1 MKQKL
6 IAFLVVMTIIST
18 PLLAQTTATSSL
30 TKIGY
35 TNVDYII
42 GKLPESKVMQNQ
54 LEVTKAQ
61 LDKALGET
69 YKEAQEKY
77 EAYQKNGANM
87 TDVIRA
93 DKEKELS
100 NLQTRIQE
108 MQTNAQTS
116 LQNKQSQLLEPII
129 TKVNNA
135 IQEVGKENGFL
146 YILNMDAG
154 ANTTPIILYAV
165 EENAVTNLILRKL
178 GVDPDK
184 VEAAA
189 KPGST
194 PAATTTPAS
203 TAPAKQGTTAPA
215 ATPAATPKKKP

>member
-1 MKQKL
+1 MVAMAML
-6 IAFLVVMTIIST
+6 ST
-18 PLLAQTTATSSL
+18 PLLAQTTPAASGL

-35 TNVDYII
+35 TNVDYVIS
-42 GKLPESKVMQNQ
+42 KLPESKVMQNQ
-54 LEVTKAQ
+54 IEVTKAQ
-61 LDKALGET
+61 LDKAIGET

-77 EAYQKNGANM
+77 EAYQKNGAQM

-93 DKEKELS
+93 DKEKELQ

-108 MQTNAQTS
+108 MQTNAQQS
-116 LQNKQSQLLEPII
+116 LQTKQQQLLEPIL

-135 IQEVGKENGFL
+135 IQDVGKENGFL

-154 ANTTPIILYAV
+154 QGTTPIILFAAS
-165 EENAVTNLILRKL
+165 EENNATNLILRKL

-189 KPGST
+189 PAAKPAT
-194 PAATTTPAS
+194 TTAAPAATKPAATTPA
-203 TAPAKQGTTAPA
+203 T
-215 ATPAATPKKKP
+215 TPKKK

>member
-6 IAFLVVMTIIST
+6 MAFLVVMTIITT
-18 PLLAQTTATSSL
+18 PLLAQTTTPASGL

-42 GKLPESKVMQNQ
+42 AKLPESKVMQNQ

-69 YKEAQEKY
+69 YKEAQDKY

-93 DKEKELS
+93 DKEKELQ

-108 MQTNAQTS
+108 MQNNAQTS
-116 LQNKQSQLLEPII
+116 LQTKQQQLLEPIL

-135 IQEVGKENGFL
+135 IQEVGKESGFL

-154 ANTTPIILYAV
+154 ANSTPIILFAAS
-165 EENAVTNLILRKL
+165 EENNATPMILRKL

-184 VEAAA
+184 VDAA
-189 KPGST
+189 
-194 PAATTTPAS
+194 PAS
-203 TAPAKQGTTAPA
+203 TTAPAKPATTAPA
-215 ATPAATPKKKP
+215 TTPKKK

>member
-1 MKQKL
+1 MVAMAML
-6 IAFLVVMTIIST
+6 ST
-18 PLLAQTTATSSL
+18 PLLAQTTPAASGL

-35 TNVDYII
+35 TNVDYVIS
-42 GKLPESKVMQNQ
+42 KLPESKVMQNQ
-54 LEVTKAQ
+54 IEVTKAQ
-61 LDKALGET
+61 LDKAIGET

-77 EAYQKNGANM
+77 EAYQKNGAQM

-93 DKEKELS
+93 DKEKELQ

-108 MQTNAQTS
+108 MQTNAQQS
-116 LQNKQSQLLEPII
+116 LQTKQQQLLEPIL

-135 IQEVGKENGFL
+135 IQDVGKENGFL

-154 ANTTPIILYAV
+154 QGTTPIILFAAS
-165 EENAVTNLILRKL
+165 EENNATNLILRKL

-189 KPGST
+189 PAAKP
-194 PAATTTPAS
+194 ATTTPA
-203 TAPAKQGTTAPA
+203 PATTKPA
-215 ATPAATPKKKP
+215 ATTPATTPKKK

>member
-6 IAFLVVMTIIST
+6 MAFLVLATMITT
-18 PLLAQTTATSSL
+18 PLLAQTTPASGL

-35 TNVDYII
+35 TNVDYIL

-61 LDKALGET
+61 LDKAIGET

-77 EAYQKNGANM
+77 EAYQKNGASM

-93 DKEKELS
+93 DKEKELQ
-100 NLQTRIQE
+100 NLQNRIQE
-108 MQTNAQTS
+108 MQTNAQNS
-116 LQNKQSQLLEPII
+116 LQTKQQQLLEPIL

-154 ANTTPIILYAV
+154 ANTTPIILFAAS
-165 EENAVTNLILRKL
+165 EENNATNLILRKL

-189 KPGST
+189 
-194 PAATTTPAS
+194 PAATT
-203 TAPAKQGTTAPA
+203 PAKPATTAPA
-215 ATPAATPKKKP
+215 TTPAAAPKKK

>member
-6 IAFLVVMTIIST
+6 IAFLVVMTIITT
-18 PLLAQTTATSSL
+18 PLLAQTTPASGL

-93 DKEKELS
+93 DKEKELQ

-108 MQTNAQTS
+108 MQNNAQTS
-116 LQNKQSQLLEPII
+116 LQTKQQQLLEPIL

-135 IQEVGKENGFL
+135 IQEVGKESGFL

-154 ANTTPIILYAV
+154 AGTTPIILFAAS
-165 EENAVTNLILRKL
+165 EENNATNLILRKL

-184 VEAAA
+184 IEAAAPAAA
-189 KPGST
+189 KPGT
-194 PAATTTPAS
+194 AAPV
-203 TAPAKQGTTAPA
+203 TAPAKTGAAAPA
-215 ATPAATPKKKP
+215 TTPATAAPKKK

>member
-6 IAFLVVMTIIST
+6 MAILVVMTLITT
-18 PLLAQTTATSSL
+18 PLLAQTTAGGP

-42 GKLPESKVMQNQ
+42 GKLPEAKVMQNQ

-61 LDKALGET
+61 LDKAIGET

-77 EAYQKNGANM
+77 ESYQKNGPNM

-93 DKEKELS
+93 DKEKELQ
-100 NLQTRIQE
+100 NLSTRIEE
-108 MQTNAQTS
+108 MRNNAQTS
-116 LQNKQSQLLEPII
+116 LQTKQQQLLEPIL

-135 IQEVGKENGFL
+135 IQEVGKESGFL

-154 ANTTPIILYAV
+154 AGTTPIILFAAS
-165 EENAVTNLILRKL
+165 EENNATNLILRKL

-189 KPGST
+189 
-194 PAATTTPAS
+194 PAATT
-203 TAPAKQGTTAPA
+203 PAKPATTTPA
-215 ATPAATPKKKP
+215 ATPAATPKKK

>member
-6 IAFLVVMTIIST
+6 MALLVLTTIITT
-18 PLLAQTTATSSL
+18 PLLAQTTPASGL

-35 TNVDYII
+35 TNVDYVIS
-42 GKLPESKVMQNQ
+42 KLPESKVMQNQ

-93 DKEKELS
+93 DKEKELQ

-108 MQTNAQTS
+108 MQNNAQTS
-116 LQNKQSQLLEPII
+116 LQTKQQQLLEPIL

-135 IQEVGKENGFL
+135 IQEVGKESGFL

-154 ANTTPIILYAV
+154 AGTTPIILFAAS
-165 EENAVTNLILRKL
+165 EENNATPLIFKKL

-189 KPGST
+189 PAAAPATAPAKPATT
-194 PAATTTPAS
+194 PATTTP
-203 TAPAKQGTTAPA
+203 
-215 ATPAATPKKKP
+215 KKK

>member
-6 IAFLVVMTIIST
+6 MAFLVVMTIITT
-18 PLLAQTTATSSL
+18 PLLAQTTPAGGL

-35 TNVDYII
+35 TNVDYINA
-42 GKLPESKVMQNQ
+42 KLPESKVMQNQ

-69 YKEAQEKY
+69 YKEAQDKY

-93 DKEKELS
+93 DKEKELA

-116 LQNKQSQLLEPII
+116 LQTKQQQLLEPIL

-154 ANTTPIILYAV
+154 ANSTPIILFAAS
-165 EENAVTNLILRKL
+165 EENNATPLILKKL

-184 VEAAA
+184 VDAAPAAA
-189 KPGST
+189 T
-194 PAATTTPAS
+194 PAKPA
-203 TAPAKQGTTAPA
+203 TTAPA
-215 ATPAATPKKKP
+215 TTPAATPKKK

>member
-6 IAFLVVMTIIST
+6 IAFLVVMTILST
-18 PLLAQTTATSSL
+18 PLLAQTTPASGL

-35 TNVDYII
+35 TNVDFVIA
-42 GKLPESKVMQNQ
+42 KLPEYKVMQNQ

-93 DKEKELS
+93 DKEKELQ

-116 LQNKQSQLLEPII
+116 LQTKQQQLLEPILL
-129 TKVNNA
+129 KVNNA

-154 ANTTPIILYAV
+154 ANTTPIILYAGS
-165 EENAVTNLILRKL
+165 EEYAVTNLILRKL

-184 VEAAA
+184 VEAAPVKA
-189 KPGST
+189 
-194 PAATTTPAS
+194 
-203 TAPAKQGTTAPA
+203 TTAPA
-215 ATPAATPKKKP
+215 TTPAKAATTPAATPKKK

>member
-1 MKQKL
+1 MKQQL
-6 IAFLVVMTIIST
+6 IAFMVLMTIVTT
-18 PLLAQTTATSSL
+18 PLLAQTTPASGL

-35 TNVDYII
+35 TNVDYVIS
-42 GKLPESKVMQNQ
+42 KLPESKVMQNQ

-93 DKEKELS
+93 DKEKELQ

-108 MQTNAQTS
+108 MQNNAQTS
-116 LQNKQSQLLEPII
+116 LQTKQQQLLEPIL

-135 IQEVGKENGFL
+135 IQEVGKESGFL

-154 ANTTPIILYAV
+154 QGTTPIILFAAS
-165 EENAVTNLILRKL
+165 EENNATNLILRKL

-184 VEAAA
+184 IEAAA
-189 KPGST
+189 
-194 PAATTTPAS
+194 PAA
-203 TAPAKQGTTAPA
+203 TAPAKPATTAPA
-215 ATPAATPKKKP
+215 TTAPATSTTTPKKK

>member
-6 IAFLVVMTIIST
+6 MAFMVVMTIITT
-18 PLLAQTTATSSL
+18 PLFAQTPL

-35 TNVDYII
+35 TNVDLLILR
-42 GKLPESKVMQNQ
+42 LPESKKMQNE

-93 DKEKELS
+93 DKEKELQ

-116 LQNKQSQLLEPII
+116 LQTKQQQLLEPILL
-129 TKVNNA
+129 KVNNA

-154 ANTTPIILYAV
+154 ANTTPIILYAGS
-165 EENAVTNLILRKL
+165 EEYAVTNLILRKL

-189 KPGST
+189 PAKAATT
-194 PAATTTPAS
+194 PAATTPAA
-203 TAPAKQGTTAPA
+203 TAPAKQGTTPA
-215 ATPAATPKKKP
+215 AAPATPKKK

>member
-6 IAFLVVMTIIST
+6 IAFLVVMTIITT
-18 PLLAQTTATSSL
+18 PLLAQTAPASGL

-93 DKEKELS
+93 DKEKELQ

-108 MQTNAQTS
+108 MQNNAQTS
-116 LQNKQSQLLEPII
+116 LQTKQQQLLEPIL

-135 IQEVGKENGFL
+135 IQEVGKESGFL

-154 ANTTPIILYAV
+154 AGTTPIILFAAS
-165 EENAVTNLILRKL
+165 EENNATNLILRKL

-184 VEAAA
+184 IEAAAPAAA
-189 KPGST
+189 KPGT
-194 PAATTTPAS
+194 AAPVA
-203 TAPAKQGTTAPA
+203 APAKTGA
-215 ATPAATPKKKP
+215 ATPATTPATAAPKKK

>member
-6 IAFLVVMTIIST
+6 MAFLVVMTIITT
-18 PLLAQTTATSSL
+18 PLLAQTTPASGL

-35 TNVDYII
+35 TNVDYVIS
-42 GKLPESKVMQNQ
+42 KLPESKVMQNQ

-93 DKEKELS
+93 DKEKELQ

-108 MQTNAQTS
+108 MQNNAQTS
-116 LQNKQSQLLEPII
+116 LQTKQQQLLEPIL

-135 IQEVGKENGFL
+135 IQEVGKESGFL

-154 ANTTPIILYAV
+154 AGTTPIILFAAS
-165 EENAVTNLILRKL
+165 EENNATDLILRKL
-178 GVDPDK
+178 GVDPTK

-189 KPGST
+189 PASATPTKP
-194 PAATTTPAS
+194 ATTTPAS
-203 TAPAKQGTTAPA
+203 
-215 ATPAATPKKKP
+215 TPAATPKKK

>member
-6 IAFLVVMTIIST
+6 IVFMVAMAMLST
-18 PLLAQTTATSSL
+18 PLLAQTTPAASGL

-35 TNVDYII
+35 TNVDYVIS
-42 GKLPESKVMQNQ
+42 KLPESKVMQNQ
-54 LEVTKAQ
+54 IEVTKAQ
-61 LDKALGET
+61 LDKAIGET

-77 EAYQKNGANM
+77 EAYQKNGAQM

-93 DKEKELS
+93 DKEKELQ

-108 MQTNAQTS
+108 MQTNAQQS
-116 LQNKQSQLLEPII
+116 LQTKQQQLLEPIL

-135 IQEVGKENGFL
+135 IQDVGKENGFL

-154 ANTTPIILYAV
+154 QGTTPIILFAAS
-165 EENAVTNLILRKL
+165 EENNATNLILRKL

-189 KPGST
+189 
-194 PAATTTPAS
+194 PAAKPATT
-203 TAPAKQGTTAPA
+203 TTAPA
-215 ATPAATPKKKP
+215 ATKPAATTPATTPKKR

>member
-6 IAFLVVMTIIST
+6 MAFLVVMTIITT
-18 PLLAQTTATSSL
+18 PLLAQTTPASGL

-93 DKEKELS
+93 DKEKELQ

-108 MQTNAQTS
+108 MQNNAQTS
-116 LQNKQSQLLEPII
+116 LQTKQQQLLEPIL

-135 IQEVGKENGFL
+135 IQEVGKESGFL

-154 ANTTPIILYAV
+154 AGTTPIILFAAS
-165 EENAVTNLILRKL
+165 EDNNATNLILRKL

-184 VEAAA
+184 IEAAAPAAA
-189 KPGST
+189 KPGTAAPVTAPAKTGAAAPATT
-194 PAATTTPAS
+194 PAATT
-203 TAPAKQGTTAPA
+203 
-215 ATPAATPKKKP
+215 PKKK

>member
-6 IAFLVVMTIIST
+6 MALLVLTTIITT
-18 PLLAQTTATSSL
+18 PLLAQTTPASGL

-35 TNVDYII
+35 TNVDYVIS
-42 GKLPESKVMQNQ
+42 KLPESKVMQNQ

-93 DKEKELS
+93 DKEKELQ

-116 LQNKQSQLLEPII
+116 LQTKQQQLLEPIL

-135 IQEVGKENGFL
+135 IQEVGKESGFL

-154 ANTTPIILYAV
+154 AGTTPIILFAAS
-165 EENAVTNLILRKL
+165 EENNATPLIFKKL

-189 KPGST
+189 
-194 PAATTTPAS
+194 
-203 TAPAKQGTTAPA
+203 PA
-215 ATPAATPKKKP
+215 ATPAKPATTPATTTPKKK

>member
-6 IAFLVVMTIIST
+6 IVLLVAMAMLST
-18 PLLAQTTATSSL
+18 PLLAQTTPAGGL

-35 TNVDYII
+35 TNVDYVIS
-42 GKLPESKVMQNQ
+42 KLPESKLMQNQ
-54 LEVTKAQ
+54 IEVTKAQ

-77 EAYQKNGANM
+77 EAYQKNGPQM

-93 DKEKELS
+93 DKEKELQ
-100 NLQTRIQE
+100 NLQTRITE
-108 MQTNAQTS
+108 MQTNAQQS
-116 LQNKQSQLLEPII
+116 LQAKQQTLLEPIL

-135 IQEVGKENGFL
+135 IQEVGKESGFL

-154 ANTTPIILYAV
+154 QGTTPIILFAAS
-165 EENAVTNLILRKL
+165 EENNATNLILRKL

-184 VEAAA
+184 IEAAAPAGAKPATTATPAAA
-189 KPGST
+189 KP
-194 PAATTTPAS
+194 A
-203 TAPAKQGTTAPA
+203 TTAPA
-215 ATPAATPKKKP
+215 ATPKKK

>member
-1 MKQKL
+1 MKQRL
-6 IAFLVVMTIIST
+6 IAFMVLMAIVTT
-18 PLLAQTTATSSL
+18 PLLAQTTPASGL

-35 TNVDYII
+35 TNVDYVIS
-42 GKLPESKVMQNQ
+42 KLPESKVMQNQ

-77 EAYQKNGANM
+77 EAYQKNGTNM

-93 DKEKELS
+93 DKEKELQ

-116 LQNKQSQLLEPII
+116 LQTKQQQLLEPIL

-135 IQEVGKENGFL
+135 IQEVGKESGFL

-154 ANTTPIILYAV
+154 QGTTPIILFAAS
-165 EENAVTNLILRKL
+165 EENNATNLILRKL

-189 KPGST
+189 PAATAPAKP
-194 PAATTTPAS
+194 ATTTPAA
-203 TAPAKQGTTAPA
+203 TAPATSTT
-215 ATPAATPKKKP
+215 TPKKK

>member
-6 IAFLVVMTIIST
+6 IAFLVVMTIITT
-18 PLLAQTTATSSL
+18 PLLAQTTPASGL

-93 DKEKELS
+93 DKEKELQ

-108 MQTNAQTS
+108 MQNNAQTS
-116 LQNKQSQLLEPII
+116 LQTKQQQLLEPIL

-135 IQEVGKENGFL
+135 IQEVGKESGFL

-154 ANTTPIILYAV
+154 AGTTPIILFAAS
-165 EENAVTNLILRKL
+165 EENNATNLILRKL

-184 VEAAA
+184 IEAAAPAAA
-189 KPGST
+189 KPGT
-194 PAATTTPAS
+194 AAPVA
-203 TAPAKQGTTAPA
+203 APAKTGA
-215 ATPAATPKKKP
+215 ATPATTPATAAPKKK

>member
-6 IAFLVVMTIIST
+6 IAFLVLMTVISA
-18 PLLAQTTATSSL
+18 PLLAQTTPASGL

-35 TNVDYII
+35 TNVDFII
-42 GKLPESKVMQNQ
+42 GKLPESKKMQNE

-77 EAYQKNGANM
+77 EAYQKNGAQM

-116 LQNKQSQLLEPII
+116 LQNKQQQLLEPIL
-129 TKVNNA
+129 TKVNTA
-135 IQEVGKENGFL
+135 IQDVGKENGFL

-154 ANTTPIILYAV
+154 ANTTPIILYAGS
-165 EENAVTNLILRKL
+165 EEYAVTNLILRKL

-184 VEAAA
+184 VEAAPAA
-189 KPGST
+189 K
-194 PAATTTPAS
+194 PAATPTS
-203 TAPAKQGTTAPA
+203 TAPAKPTTTPA
-215 ATPAATPKKKP
+215 TTPAATPKKK

>member
-6 IAFLVVMTIIST
+6 MVFMVAMAMLST
-18 PLLAQTTATSSL
+18 PLLAQTTPAASGL

-35 TNVDYII
+35 TNVDYVIS
-42 GKLPESKVMQNQ
+42 KLPEAKVMQNQ

-77 EAYQKNGANM
+77 EAYQKNGAQM

-100 NLQTRIQE
+100 NLQTRMTE
-108 MQTNAQTS
+108 MQTNAQQS
-116 LQNKQSQLLEPII
+116 LQAKQQQLLEPIL

-154 ANTTPIILYAV
+154 ANTTPIILYAGS
-165 EENAVTNLILRKL
+165 EENNATPLIFKKL

-189 KPGST
+189 PAAAKPATGSAAT
-194 PAATTTPAS
+194 PAAT
-203 TAPAKQGTTAPA
+203 KPA
-215 ATPAATPKKKP
+215 ASTPAATPKKK

>member
-6 IAFLVVMTIIST
+6 IVLLVAMAMLST
-18 PLLAQTTATSSL
+18 PLLAQTTPAGGL

-35 TNVDYII
+35 TNVDYVIS
-42 GKLPESKVMQNQ
+42 KLPESKLMQNQ
-54 LEVTKAQ
+54 IEVTKAQ

-77 EAYQKNGANM
+77 EAYQKNGPQM

-93 DKEKELS
+93 DKEKELQ
-100 NLQTRIQE
+100 NLQTRITE
-108 MQTNAQTS
+108 MQTNAQQS
-116 LQNKQSQLLEPII
+116 LQAKQQTLLEPIL

-135 IQEVGKENGFL
+135 IQEVGKESGFL

-154 ANTTPIILYAV
+154 QGTTPIILFAAS
-165 EENAVTNLILRKL
+165 EENNATNLILRKL

-184 VEAAA
+184 IEAAA
-189 KPGST
+189 PAGTKPATTAT
-194 PAATTTPAS
+194 PAAT
-203 TAPAKQGTTAPA
+203 KPA
-215 ATPAATPKKKP
+215 ATAPAATPKKK

>member
-1 MKQKL
+1 MKQRL
-6 IAFLVVMTIIST
+6 IAFMVLMAIVTT
-18 PLLAQTTATSSL
+18 PLLAQTTPASGL

-35 TNVDYII
+35 TNVDYVIS
-42 GKLPESKVMQNQ
+42 KLPESKVMQNQ

-93 DKEKELS
+93 DKEKELQ

-108 MQTNAQTS
+108 MQNNAQTS
-116 LQNKQSQLLEPII
+116 LQTKQQQLLEPIL

-135 IQEVGKENGFL
+135 IQEVGKESGFL

-154 ANTTPIILYAV
+154 QGTTPIILFAAS
-165 EENAVTNLILRKL
+165 EENNATNLILRKL

-189 KPGST
+189 PAATAPAKP
-194 PAATTTPAS
+194 ATTTPA
-203 TAPAKQGTTAPA
+203 TTAPA
-215 ATPAATPKKKP
+215 TSTTTPKKK